1 VSARTRP
8 RLVGL
13 FVLGALAL
21 VVVGIAAI
29 SSGRMFTQWRTWV
42 VFLPGSAGGL
52 KQGAPVTMRGV
63 QIGEVKD
70 IDLFFLGKGHQIGI
84 MVTINVRR
92 GSIRT
97 LSGERMVMQLSDA
110 EVVRQQVAEGLR
122 AQLKSSSP
130 VAGQKSID
138 LDFMPDRPARFSGVE
153 NVPYPE
159 VPTAPTG
166 MEMLNDKIE
175 GTLNKIAD
183 LPLDDVVRQLQA
195 TLKSAQTLL
204 DSGDLRGAVKNL
216 NVTLATANRTLETA
230 NGTMGHV
237 DGLLSDLRQTAATS
251 NDTIKSLQTTVEQL
265 DTTLAT
271 VDRNVE
277 RTADTQLEATRT
289 LEEMRE
295 LLKGMRFL
303 IDHLQQHP
311 EALLQGKKS
320 PEEKK

>member
-52 KQGAPVTMRGV
+52 KEGAPVTMRGV
-63 QIGEVKD
+63 QIGQVKEL
-70 IDLFFLGKGHQIGI
+70 DLFFLGKGHQVGI

-92 GSIRT
+92 GSIKT
-97 LSGERMVMQLSDA
+97 MSGERLVAELSDA

-130 VAGQKSID
+130 IAGQKSID

-166 MEMLNDKIE
+166 MEMLNDKLE
-175 GTLNKIAD
+175 GTLSKIAD
-183 LPLDDVVRQLQA
+183 LPLDEVVKQVEA

-204 DSGDLRGAVKNL
+204 DSGDLRGAIRNL
-216 NVTLATANRTLETA
+216 KVTLATADRTLETA

-237 DGLLSDLRQTAATS
+237 DGLLSDLRQTAASS
-251 NDTIKSLQTTVEQL
+251 NDTIKSLRTSVEQL
-265 DTTLAT
+265 NRTLAT
-271 VDRNVE
+271 IDRNVE
-277 RTADTQLEATRT
+277 RTADTQLEAAQT
-289 LEEMRE
+289 LDEMRE
-295 LLKGMRFL
+295 TMKSLRFL
-303 IDHLQQHP
+303 LETLQVHP
-311 EALLQGKKS
+311 EALVQGKVK
-320 PEEKK
+320 EEKKK